1 MWFIRPTATSSVF
14 SGGALKRLAWALLAI
29 PLMLAALATTAAA
42 QPGPLR
48 VLYLSQ
54 SVGFVHETV
63 RRPAVGLASS
73 ELALQAMGRE
83 SGAFTVELTQ
93 DARDITPARLADIDV
108 LVFST
113 TGALPIDRA
122 AWAAIVAWVE
132 SGRGGFVG
140 IHSAADTALD
150 FEGGEDAWTA
160 FLGGRFD
167 GHPWTQGTEIR
178 LANLEPINPLV
189 VMWPDGT
196 AYAEEIY
203 QYAGFN
209 PDRVRVL
216 QTLDMSG
223 GPLRRPYPVPV
234 TWIRQIGQGRLF
246 YTNLGHT
253 PSTWDDLRFR
263 TQIVHA
269 IRWTG
274 GRVDAPASASP
285 NPDVQD
291 VAAIAAF
298 RAAEGLAPQSDR
310 PAPATIADEIRLLQT
325 IHPEKRDGDSS
336 AWNAA
341 RARIRDMLQE

>member
-1 MWFIRPTATSSVF
+1 MWFIRSTATSSVF
-14 SGGALKRLAWALLAI
+14 SGEALKHLALAFLAI
-29 PLMLAALATTAAA
+29 PLMLAATTTAA
-42 QPGPLR
+42 QPRPLR
-48 VLYLSQ
+48 VVYLSQ

-63 RRPAVGLASS
+63 RRPADGPASS

-93 DARDITPARLADIDV
+93 DARDITPARLAHIDV

-113 TGALPIDRA
+113 TGALPIDSA
-122 AWAAIVAWVE
+122 TWAAIVAWVE

-150 FEGGEDAWTA
+150 FEGGQDAWVA

-178 LANLEPINPLV
+178 LSNIEPAHPLAS
-189 VMWPDGT
+189 MWPDGA

-203 QYAGFN
+203 QYVGFD
-209 PDRVRVL
+209 PDGVRVL
-216 QTLDMSG
+216 QTLDMAA

-234 TWIRQIGQGRLF
+234 TWIRQVGQGRLF

-253 PSTWDDLRFR
+253 PSTWDDPRFR
-263 TQIVHA
+263 SQIVQA
-269 IRWTG
+269 VRWTG
-274 GRVDAPASASP
+274 GEIDAPASP

-291 VAAIAAF
+291 AAALAAF
-298 RAAEGLAPQSDR
+298 AATEGLTPR
-310 PAPATIADEIRLLQT
+310 PGPADLATIADEIRGLQAV
-325 IHPEKRDGDSS
+325 HPEKHGSDSS
-336 AWNAA
+336 AWDAA
-341 RARIRDMLQE
+341 RAEIRARLQE